1 MPETIETE
9 KKEETQEKEKE
20 PEIIYAGAEAI
31 KFLLAKLRRIKA
43 ERNVAVGS
51 LELQL
56 QELQAELHQKASPF
70 DHMTLVIEEEI
81 KTLMPEIAK
90 TVKTENGAALYRK
103 GSLRISYDAKAL
115 DACNDEHV
123 KFAILPYRKETITK
137 PSISIE
143 VY

>member
-1 MPETIETE
+1 MTETIETE
-9 KKEETQEKEKE
+9 KQEEQEKE

-31 KFLLAKLRRIKA
+31 KILLAKLKKIKA

-56 QELQAELHQKASPF
+56 QEIQDELHQKTFGF
-70 DHMTLVIEEEI
+70 DHMTLVIEAEI
-81 KTLMPEIAK
+81 RDLMPEIAK

-103 GSLRISYDAKAL
+103 GSLRVSYDAKAL
-115 DACNDEHV
+115 DAITEPYV
-123 KFAILPYRKETITK
+123 QGLILPFRKETAVK

>member
-1 MPETIETE
+1 MRMTETIETE
-9 KKEETQEKEKE
+9 KQEEQEKE

-31 KFLLAKLRRIKA
+31 KILLAKLKKIKA

-56 QELQAELHQKASPF
+56 QEIQDELHQKTFGF
-70 DHMTLVIEEEI
+70 DHMTLVIEAEI
-81 KTLMPEIAK
+81 RDLMPEIAK

-103 GSLRISYDAKAL
+103 GSLRVSYDAKAL

-123 KFAILPYRKETITK
+123 KFAILPFRKETSVK
-137 PSISIE
+137 PSITVE